1 MTPALASLRVVI
13 RVVVVVG
20 AAATPA
26 VAGDVRRPMAVVKT
40 AKTPLEAAAT
50 TAAALAPPTQ
60 ASRVKTQVTAVMVQ
74 PSHAAS
80 AGHKPH
86 ARQETTNH
94 ASRVMKCSVRT
105 HAARAWTWVTS
116 ATTSTNANRAAM
128 CQPAFLR
135 LACPHVALEAD
146 GVATVAVVIAALA
159 PVTGVVAHD
168 RAAAAE
174 VTRVADFNAD
184 WVPGQ
189 LLEK

>member
-1 MTPALASLRVVI
+1 
-13 RVVVVVG
+13 
-20 AAATPA
+20 
-26 VAGDVRRPMAVVKT
+26 
-40 AKTPLEAAAT
+40 
-50 TAAALAPPTQ
+50 
-60 ASRVKTQVTAVMVQ
+60 
-74 PSHAAS
+74 
-80 AGHKPH
+80 
-86 ARQETTNH
+86 
-94 ASRVMKCSVRT
+94 
-105 HAARAWTWVTS
+105 
-116 ATTSTNANRAAM
+116 M

-174 VTRVADFNAD
+174 VTRVADFSAD